1 MYDALAALVSGL
13 CLGAANFFLD
23 KTRTSKFFQLLLG
36 SFVIGLASIF
46 LNRCLHIGDSLN
58 LIIIGA
64 IMPLVPGVAITTA
77 IRDVINGDLV
87 SGVSR
92 AADAFITAA
101 LIAAGVG
108 FALKLY
114 SMAGGLL

>member
-1 MYDALAALVSGL
+1 
-13 CLGAANFFLD
+13 
-23 KTRTSKFFQLLLG
+23 
-36 SFVIGLASIF
+36 
-46 LNRCLHIGDSLN
+46 
-58 LIIIGA
+58 
-64 IMPLVPGVAITTA
+64 MPLVPGVAITTA